1 MASNNRVPIAIVQ
14 PSAQW
19 LNGAVAGPT
28 ANTNQDGTSSSTS
41 SYLVAQARDAVP
53 TDRDM
58 WGSYILLKPAG
69 SPAATVARFWL
80 YTGSSG
86 TFTMGTSNT
95 AANTFPLGELSLP
108 SITSTQIGATPDFIK
123 PLNFIV
129 PAGNRILVSF
139 GTSTGA
145 AGTGYVCTF
154 FGGFY

>member
-1 MASNNRVPIAIVQ
+1 MANNRVPIAIVQ
-14 PSAQW
+14 PSVQW

-41 SYLVAQARDAVP
+41 SYLVAQARDATP

-58 WGSYILLKPAG
+58 WASHILLKSAG

-86 TFTMGTSNT
+86 SFTMGTSNT
-95 AANTFPLGELSLP
+95 AANTFPLGELTLP
-108 SITSTQIGATPDFIK
+108 AITSSNSAASPDFVK

-145 AGTGYVCTF
+145 AGTGYVLTF

>member
-1 MASNNRVPIAIVQ
+1 MANNRVPIAINK
-14 PSAQW
+14 PTAQW

-41 SYLVAQARDAVP
+41 SYLVAQA
-53 TDRDM
+53 TDGGTDKDM
-58 WGSYILLKPAG
+58 WLSHILLKSAG

-86 TFTMGTSNT
+86 SFTMGTSNT
-95 AANTFPLGELSLP
+95 AANTFPLGELTLP
-108 SITSTQIGATPDFIK
+108 AITSSNSAASPDFVK
-123 PLNFIV
+123 PINMII

-145 AGTGYVCTF
+145 SGTGYVCTAV
-154 FGGFY
+154 GGFY